1 MNYLKHQF
9 QALLDHWQD
18 ERKEIRSL
26 RKTAFDRFNQLGFPT
41 KKWEEWRFTDFSE
54 IKKNEY
60 CLAWSDDL
68 PKIPKHI
75 PGLIP
80 DTHPIIII
88 NGHYQP
94 QLTKLPVGVS
104 VKSHEDFF
112 LIDGDVYSLNGNKN
126 PFLALNT
133 ALMNSG
139 IALIVEPDSI
149 VENPIQIIYLT
160 TALSD
165 QLMNHPR
172 LVVQIG
178 RNSQAALIEHYI
190 GETKIPYFVNPVTQ
204 VSIDENASLN
214 HIRILEEDVSCS
226 HTATT
231 HYILKNDARLDA
243 TSFSSGAKLFRHDI
257 KLDFAGDGGEA
268 VFNGLCLTKDQ
279 QHHDQHVIVDHQQNF
294 CQSRQLFKYILAD
307 KSSGVFN
314 GKVIVRKNTKQT
326 DADQSN
332 RNLLLSP
339 SALMNANPQLEILS
353 DDVKCSHGSSTGEL
367 DDDALFYLQTRGI
380 DSETAKSLLIK
391 GFANEIIEKVKPIS
405 VQDYIHNQFTDLLS

>member
-1 MNYLKHQF
+1 MKYLQHQF

-26 RKTAFDRFNQLGFPT
+26 RKTAFDRFNQLGIPT

-54 IKKNEY
+54 FKKNEY
-60 CLAWSDDL
+60 RLAWGDDL
-68 PKIPKHI
+68 QEIPKHI

-80 DTHPIIII
+80 DTHSIIII

-94 QLTKLPVGVS
+94 QLSKLPAGVS
-104 VKSHEDFF
+104 VKSHEEFF
-112 LIDGDVYSLNGNKN
+112 QFDRDVYSLNGNKN

-139 IALIVEPDSI
+139 IALVVEPDSI
-149 VENPIQIIYLT
+149 IENPIQVIYLT

-172 LVVQIG
+172 IVLKI
-178 RNSQAALIEHYI
+178 RINSQATLIEHYI

-214 HIRILEEDVSCS
+214 HIRIQEEDVSCC

-231 HYILKNDARLDA
+231 NYILKNDARLNT

-257 KLDFAGDGGEA
+257 KLNFAGDNGEA
-268 VFNGLCLTKDQ
+268 VFNGLCLTKDH

-294 CQSRQLFKYILAD
+294 CRSRQLFKYILAE

-314 GKVIVRKNTKQT
+314 GKVVVRKNTKQT

-339 SALMNANPQLEILS
+339 SAMMNANPQLEILA
-353 DDVKCSHGSSTGEL
+353 DDVKCSHGSTTGEL
-367 DDDALFYLQTRGI
+367 DDEALFYLQTRGI
-380 DSETAKSLLIK
+380 DSETAKSLLIY
-391 GFANEIIEKVKPIS
+391 GFANEIIERVKPKS
-405 VQDYIHNQFTDLLS
+405 VLDYIQNRFTDWLS

>member
-1 MNYLKHQF
+1 MKYLQHQF

-26 RKTAFDRFNQLGFPT
+26 RKTAFDRFNQLGIPT

-54 IKKNEY
+54 FKKNEY
-60 CLAWSDDL
+60 RLAWGDDL
-68 PKIPKHI
+68 QEIPKHI

-80 DTHPIIII
+80 DTHSIIII

-94 QLTKLPVGVS
+94 QLTKLPAGVS
-104 VKSHEDFF
+104 VKSHEEFF
-112 LIDGDVYSLNGNKN
+112 QFNRDVYSLNGNKN

-139 IALIVEPDSI
+139 IALVVEPDSI
-149 VENPIQIIYLT
+149 IENPIQVIYLT

-172 LVVQIG
+172 IVLKI
-178 RNSQAALIEHYI
+178 RINSQATLIEHYI

-214 HIRILEEDVSCS
+214 HIRIQEEDVSCC

-231 HYILKNDARLDA
+231 NYTLKNDARLNT

-257 KLDFAGDGGEA
+257 KLNFAGDSGEA
-268 VFNGLCLTKDQ
+268 VFNGLCLTKDH

-294 CQSRQLFKYILAD
+294 CRSRQLFKYILAE

-314 GKVIVRKNTKQT
+314 GKVVVRKNTKQT

-339 SALMNANPQLEILS
+339 SAMMNANPQLEILA
-353 DDVKCSHGSSTGEL
+353 DDVKCSHGSTTGEL
-367 DDDALFYLQTRGI
+367 DDEALFYLQTRGI
-380 DSETAKSLLIK
+380 DSETAKSLLIY
-391 GFANEIIEKVKPIS
+391 GFANEIIERVKPKS
-405 VQDYIHNQFTDLLS
+405 VQDYIQNRFTDWLS

>member
-1 MNYLKHQF
+1 MKYLQHQF
-9 QALLDHWQD
+9 QALLEHWQD

-41 KKWEEWRFTDFSE
+41 KKWEEWQFTDFSE
-54 IKKNEY
+54 IRKNEY
-60 CLAWSDDL
+60 RLAWGKDL
-68 PKIPKHI
+68 PKIPDKI
-75 PGLIP
+75 SGLIP
-80 DTHPIIII
+80 DTYSIIII

-94 QLTKLPVGVS
+94 QLTKLPTGVS
-104 VKSHEDFF
+104 VKSHKDFF
-112 LIDGDVYSLNGNKN
+112 QIDGDVYNLNGNQN

-139 IALIVEPDSI
+139 ILLIVEPDSI
-149 VENPIQIIYLT
+149 IEKPIQIIHLT

-165 QLMNHPR
+165 QFMSHPR

-178 RNSQAALIEHYI
+178 KNSQAALVEHYI
-190 GETKIPYFVNPVTQ
+190 GATKIPYFVNPVTQ
-204 VSIDENASLN
+204 VSIDENASLDY
-214 HIRILEEDVSCS
+214 IRILEEDVSCC

-231 HYILKNDARLDA
+231 NYILKNDARLNT

-257 KLDFAGDGGEA
+257 KLDFAGDGGKA
-268 VFNGLCLTKDQ
+268 VFNGLCLTEDQ
-279 QHHDQHVIVDHQQNF
+279 QHHDQHVIVNHQQNF
-294 CQSRQLFKYILAD
+294 CQSRQLFKYILAE

-314 GKVIVRKNTKQT
+314 GKVVVRKNTKQT

-367 DDDALFYLQTRGI
+367 DDDAIFYLRTRGI
-380 DSETAKSLLIK
+380 DSETAKSLLVH

-405 VQDYIHNQFTDLLS
+405 VQDYIHNQFTDWLS

>member
-1 MNYLKHQF
+1 MNYLQHQF
-9 QALLDHWQD
+9 QALLDHRQD

-26 RKTAFDRFNQLGFPT
+26 RKTAFDRFNLLGFPT
-41 KKWEEWRFTDFSE
+41 KKWEEWQFTDFSE
-54 IKKNEY
+54 IRKNEY
-60 CLAWSDDL
+60 HLASGKDL
-68 PKIPKHI
+68 PKIPDEI

-80 DTHPIIII
+80 DTYSIIII

-94 QLTKLPVGVS
+94 QLTKLPTGVS
-104 VKSHEDFF
+104 VKSHEEFF
-112 LIDGDVYSLNGNKN
+112 QIDGDVYNLNGNQN

-139 IALIVEPDSI
+139 ISLIVEPDSI
-149 VENPIQIIYLT
+149 IEKPIQIIHLT

-165 QLMNHPR
+165 QFMNHPR

-178 RNSQAALIEHYI
+178 KNSQAALVEHYI
-190 GETKIPYFVNPVTQ
+190 GETKIAYFVNPVTQ

-214 HIRILEEDVSCS
+214 YIRILEEDISCS

-231 HYILKNDARLDA
+231 NYILKNDARLNA

-257 KLDFAGDGGEA
+257 KLNFTGDGGEA
-268 VFNGLCLTKDQ
+268 VFNGLCLTEDQ
-279 QHHDQHVIVDHQQNF
+279 QHHDQHVIVDHQQNS

-314 GKVIVRKNTKQT
+314 GKVVVRKNTKQT

-367 DDDALFYLQTRGI
+367 DDDAIFYLQTRGI
-380 DSETAKSLLIK
+380 DSETAKSLLIH

-405 VQDYIHNQFTDLLS
+405 VQDYIHNQFTDWRS

>member
-1 MNYLKHQF
+1 MKYLQHQF

-26 RKTAFDRFNQLGFPT
+26 RKTAFDRFNQLGIPT

-54 IKKNEY
+54 FKKNEY
-60 CLAWSDDL
+60 RLAWGDDL
-68 PKIPKHI
+68 QEIPKHI

-80 DTHPIIII
+80 DTHSIIII

-94 QLTKLPVGVS
+94 QLTKLPAGVS
-104 VKSHEDFF
+104 VKSHEEFF
-112 LIDGDVYSLNGNKN
+112 QFDRDVYSLNGNKN

-139 IALIVEPDSI
+139 IALVVEPDSI
-149 VENPIQIIYLT
+149 IENPIQVIYLT

-172 LVVQIG
+172 IVLKI
-178 RNSQAALIEHYI
+178 RINSQATLIEHYI

-214 HIRILEEDVSCS
+214 HIRIQEEDVSCC

-231 HYILKNDARLDA
+231 NYILKNDARLNT

-257 KLDFAGDGGEA
+257 KLNFAGDSGEA
-268 VFNGLCLTKDQ
+268 VFNGLCLTKDH

-294 CQSRQLFKYILAD
+294 CRSRQLFKYILAE

-314 GKVIVRKNTKQT
+314 GKVVVRKNTKQT

-339 SALMNANPQLEILS
+339 SAMMNANPQLEILA
-353 DDVKCSHGSSTGEL
+353 DDVKCSHGSTTGEL
-367 DDDALFYLQTRGI
+367 DDEALFYLQTRGI
-380 DSETAKSLLIK
+380 DSETAKSLLIY
-391 GFANEIIEKVKPIS
+391 GFANEIIERVKPKS
-405 VQDYIHNQFTDLLS
+405 VQDYIQNRFTDWLS

>member
-1 MNYLKHQF
+1 MNYLQHQF

-60 CLAWSDDL
+60 RLAWGKDL
-68 PKIPKHI
+68 PKIPDKI

-80 DTHPIIII
+80 DTHSIIIT

-149 VENPIQIIYLT
+149 IENPIQIIYLT

-231 HYILKNDARLDA
+231 HYILKNDARLNT
-243 TSFSSGAKLFRHDI
+243 TSYSSGAKLFRHDI

-268 VFNGLCLTKDQ
+268 VFNGLCLTEDQ

-380 DSETAKSLLIK
+380 DSETAKSLLIQ
-391 GFANEIIEKVKPIS
+391 GFANEIIEKVKPIP
-405 VQDYIHNQFTDLLS
+405 VQDYIHNQFTDWLS

>member
-1 MNYLKHQF
+1 MKYLQHQF

-26 RKTAFDRFNQLGFPT
+26 RKTAFDRFNQLGIPT

-54 IKKNEY
+54 FKKNEY
-60 CLAWSDDL
+60 RLAWGDDL
-68 PKIPKHI
+68 QEIPKHI

-80 DTHPIIII
+80 DTHSIIII

-94 QLTKLPVGVS
+94 QLSKLPAGVS
-104 VKSHEDFF
+104 VKSHEEFF
-112 LIDGDVYSLNGNKN
+112 QFNRDVYSLNGNKN

-139 IALIVEPDSI
+139 IALVVEPDSI
-149 VENPIQIIYLT
+149 IENPIQVIYLT

-172 LVVQIG
+172 IVLKI
-178 RNSQAALIEHYI
+178 RINSQATLIEHYI

-214 HIRILEEDVSCS
+214 HIRIQEEDVSCC

-231 HYILKNDARLDA
+231 NYILKNDARLNT

-257 KLDFAGDGGEA
+257 KLNFAGDSGEA
-268 VFNGLCLTKDQ
+268 VFNGLCLTKDH

-294 CQSRQLFKYILAD
+294 CRSRQLFKYILAE

-314 GKVIVRKNTKQT
+314 GKVVVRKNTKQT

-339 SALMNANPQLEILS
+339 SAMMNANPQLEILA
-353 DDVKCSHGSSTGEL
+353 DDVKCSHGSTTGEL
-367 DDDALFYLQTRGI
+367 DDEALFYLQTRGI
-380 DSETAKSLLIK
+380 DSETAKSLLIY
-391 GFANEIIEKVKPIS
+391 GFANEIIERVKPKS
-405 VQDYIHNQFTDLLS
+405 VQDYIQNRFTDWLS

>member
-1 MNYLKHQF
+1 MNYLQHQF

-60 CLAWSDDL
+60 CLAWGDDL

-75 PGLIP
+75 PGLIT

-149 VENPIQIIYLT
+149 IEKPIQIIHLT

-165 QLMNHPR
+165 QFMNHPR

-204 VSIDENASLN
+204 VSIDENALLN

-231 HYILKNDARLDA
+231 HYILKNDARLNA
-243 TSFSSGAKLFRHDI
+243 TSYSSGAKLFRHDI

-268 VFNGLCLTKDQ
+268 VFNGLCLTEDQ

-380 DSETAKSLLIK
+380 DSETAKSLLIQ

-405 VQDYIHNQFTDLLS
+405 VQDYIHNQFTDWLS

>member
-1 MNYLKHQF
+1 MNYLQHQF

-26 RKTAFDRFNQLGFPT
+26 RKTAFDLFNQLGFPM
-41 KKWEEWRFTDFSE
+41 KKWEEWQFTDFSE

-60 CLAWSDDL
+60 RLAWSDDL
-68 PKIPKHI
+68 PEIPKHI
-75 PGLIP
+75 PGLIT

-149 VENPIQIIYLT
+149 IENPIQIIYLT

-204 VSIDENASLN
+204 VSIDENALLN

-231 HYILKNDARLDA
+231 HYILKNDARLNA
-243 TSFSSGAKLFRHDI
+243 TSYSSGAKLFRHDI

-268 VFNGLCLTKDQ
+268 VFNGLCLTEDQ

-367 DDDALFYLQTRGI
+367 DDEGLFYLQTRGI
-380 DSETAKSLLIK
+380 DSETAKSLLIQ
-391 GFANEIIEKVKPIS
+391 GFANEIIEKVKPIP
-405 VQDYIHNQFTDLLS
+405 VQDYIHNQFTDWLS

>member
-1 MNYLKHQF
+1 MNYLQHQF

-41 KKWEEWRFTDFSE
+41 KKWEEWQFTDFSE
-54 IKKNEY
+54 IRKNEY
-60 CLAWSDDL
+60 RLAWGKDL
-68 PKIPKHI
+68 PKIPDKI

-80 DTHPIIII
+80 DTYSIIII

-94 QLTKLPVGVS
+94 QLTKLPMGVS
-104 VKSHEDFF
+104 VKSHEEFF
-112 LIDGDVYSLNGNKN
+112 QFDENVYSLNGNKN

-139 IALIVEPDSI
+139 ISLIVEPDSI
-149 VENPIQIIYLT
+149 IEKPIQIIHLT

-165 QLMNHPR
+165 QFMNHPR
-172 LVVQIG
+172 LVLNIG
-178 RNSQAALIEHYI
+178 KNSQAALVEHYI
-190 GETKIPYFVNPVTQ
+190 GETEIPYFVNPVTQ
-204 VSIDENASLN
+204 VLIDENASLN
-214 HIRILEEDVSCS
+214 HIRILEEDVSCC

-231 HYILKNDARLDA
+231 NYILKNDARLNT

-257 KLDFAGDGGEA
+257 KLDFTGNGGEA
-268 VFNGLCLTKDQ
+268 VFNGLCLTEDQ

-314 GKVIVRKNTKQT
+314 GKVVVRKNTKQT

-380 DSETAKSLLIK
+380 DSETAKSLLIQ
-391 GFANEIIEKVKPIS
+391 GFANEIIEKVKPIP
-405 VQDYIHNQFTDLLS
+405 VQDYIHNQFTDWLS

>member
-1 MNYLKHQF
+1 MKYLQHQF

-26 RKTAFDRFNQLGFPT
+26 RKTAFDRFNQLGIPT

-54 IKKNEY
+54 FKKNEY
-60 CLAWSDDL
+60 RLAWGDDL
-68 PKIPKHI
+68 QEIPKHI

-80 DTHPIIII
+80 DTHSIIII

-94 QLTKLPVGVS
+94 QLSKLPAGVS
-104 VKSHEDFF
+104 VKSHEEFF
-112 LIDGDVYSLNGNKN
+112 QFDRDVYSLNGNKN

-139 IALIVEPDSI
+139 IALVVEPDSI
-149 VENPIQIIYLT
+149 IENPIQVIYLT

-172 LVVQIG
+172 IVLKI
-178 RNSQAALIEHYI
+178 RINSQATLIEHYI

-214 HIRILEEDVSCS
+214 HIRIQEEDVSCC

-231 HYILKNDARLDA
+231 NYILKNDARLNT

-257 KLDFAGDGGEA
+257 KLNFAGDGGEA
-268 VFNGLCLTKDQ
+268 VFNGLCLTKDH

-294 CQSRQLFKYILAD
+294 CRSRQLFKYILAE

-314 GKVIVRKNTKQT
+314 GKVVVRKNTKQT

-339 SALMNANPQLEILS
+339 SAMMNANPQLEILA
-353 DDVKCSHGSSTGEL
+353 DDVKCSHGSTTGEL
-367 DDDALFYLQTRGI
+367 DDEALFYLQTRGI
-380 DSETAKSLLIK
+380 DSETAKSLLIY
-391 GFANEIIEKVKPIS
+391 GFANEIIERVKPKS
-405 VQDYIHNQFTDLLS
+405 VQDYIQNRFTDWLS

>member
-1 MNYLKHQF
+1 MNYLQRQF
-9 QALLDHWQD
+9 HALLDHCPD

-26 RKTAFDRFNQLGFPT
+26 RKTAFDRFNQLGIPT

-54 IKKNEY
+54 FKKNEY
-60 CLAWSDDL
+60 RLAWGDDL
-68 PKIPKHI
+68 QEIPKHI

-80 DTHPIIII
+80 DTHSIIII

-94 QLTKLPVGVS
+94 QLTKLPAGVS
-104 VKSHEDFF
+104 VKSHEEFF
-112 LIDGDVYSLNGNKN
+112 QFDREVYSLNGNKN

-139 IALIVEPDSI
+139 IALVVEPDSI
-149 VENPIQIIYLT
+149 IESPIQVIYLT

-172 LVVQIG
+172 IVLKI
-178 RNSQAALIEHYI
+178 RINSQATLIEHYI

-204 VSIDENASLN
+204 VLIDGNASLN
-214 HIRILEEDVSCS
+214 HIRILEEDVSCC

-231 HYILKNDARLDA
+231 NYILKNDARLNT

-257 KLDFAGDGGEA
+257 KLDFTGDGGEA
-268 VFNGLCLTKDQ
+268 VFNGLCLTEDQ

-314 GKVIVRKNTKQT
+314 GKVVVRKNTKQT

-367 DDDALFYLQTRGI
+367 DDDAIFYLQTRGI
-380 DSETAKSLLIK
+380 DSETAKLLLIH

-405 VQDYIHNQFTDLLS
+405 VQDYIHNQFTDWRS

>member
-1 MNYLKHQF
+1 MNYLQRQF
-9 QALLDHWQD
+9 HALLDHCPD

-41 KKWEEWRFTDFSE
+41 KKWEEWQFTDFSE
-54 IKKNEY
+54 IRKNEY
-60 CLAWSDDL
+60 RLASGKDL
-68 PKIPKHI
+68 PKIPDKI

-80 DTHPIIII
+80 DTYSVIII

-94 QLTKLPVGVS
+94 QLTKLPMGVS
-104 VKSHEDFF
+104 VKSHEEFF
-112 LIDGDVYSLNGNKN
+112 QFDENVYSLNGNKN

-139 IALIVEPDSI
+139 VSLIVEPDSI
-149 VENPIQIIYLT
+149 IEKPIQIIHLT

-165 QLMNHPR
+165 RFMNHPR
-172 LVVQIG
+172 LVLNIG
-178 RNSQAALIEHYI
+178 KNSQAALLEHYI
-190 GETKIPYFVNPVTQ
+190 GETEIPYFVNPVTQ
-204 VSIDENASLN
+204 VLIDGNASLN
-214 HIRILEEDVSCS
+214 HIRILEEDVSCC

-231 HYILKNDARLDA
+231 NYILKNDARLNT

-257 KLDFAGDGGEA
+257 KLDFTGDGGEA
-268 VFNGLCLTKDQ
+268 VFNGLCLTEDQ

-314 GKVIVRKNTKQT
+314 GKVVVRKNTKQT

-367 DDDALFYLQTRGI
+367 DDDAIFYLQTRGI
-380 DSETAKSLLIK
+380 DSETAKLLLIH

-405 VQDYIHNQFTDLLS
+405 VQDYIHNQFTDWRS

>member
-1 MNYLKHQF
+1 MNYLQHQF

-60 CLAWSDDL
+60 CLAWGDDL

-75 PGLIP
+75 PGLIT

-149 VENPIQIIYLT
+149 IENPIQIIYLT

-231 HYILKNDARLDA
+231 HYILKNDARLNA
-243 TSFSSGAKLFRHDI
+243 TSYSSGAKLFRHDI

-268 VFNGLCLTKDQ
+268 VFNGLCLTEDQ

-314 GKVIVRKNTKQT
+314 GKVVVRKNTKQT

-380 DSETAKSLLIK
+380 DSETAKSLLIQ
-391 GFANEIIEKVKPIS
+391 GFANEIIEKVKPIP
-405 VQDYIHNQFTDLLS
+405 VQDYIHNQFTDWLS

>member
-1 MNYLKHQF
+1 MNYLQHQF

-60 CLAWSDDL
+60 CLAWGDDL

-75 PGLIP
+75 PGLIT

-149 VENPIQIIYLT
+149 IENPIQIIYLT

-231 HYILKNDARLDA
+231 HYILKNDARLNA
-243 TSFSSGAKLFRHDI
+243 TSYSSGAKLFRHDI

-268 VFNGLCLTKDQ
+268 VFNGLCLTEDQ

-367 DDDALFYLQTRGI
+367 DDEGLFYLQTRGI
-380 DSETAKSLLIK
+380 DSETAKSLLIQ
-391 GFANEIIEKVKPIS
+391 GFSNEIIGKVKPIS
-405 VQDYIHNQFTDLLS
+405 VQDYIHNQFTDWLS

>member
-1 MNYLKHQF
+1 MKYLQHQF
-9 QALLDHWQD
+9 QALLEHWQD

-41 KKWEEWRFTDFSE
+41 KKWEEWQFTDFSE
-54 IKKNEY
+54 IRKNEY
-60 CLAWSDDL
+60 RLAWGKDL
-68 PKIPKHI
+68 PKIPDKI

-80 DTHPIIII
+80 DTYSIIII

-94 QLTKLPVGVS
+94 QLTKLPTGVS
-104 VKSHEDFF
+104 VKSHKDFF
-112 LIDGDVYSLNGNKN
+112 QIDGDVYNFNGNQN

-139 IALIVEPDSI
+139 FSLIVEPDSI
-149 VENPIQIIYLT
+149 IEKPIQIIHLT

-165 QLMNHPR
+165 QFMNHPR

-178 RNSQAALIEHYI
+178 RNSQAALVEHYI

-204 VSIDENASLN
+204 VSINENASLN
-214 HIRILEEDVSCS
+214 YIRILEEDVFGC

-231 HYILKNDARLDA
+231 NYILKNDARLNT

-257 KLDFAGDGGEA
+257 KLDFAGDGSEA
-268 VFNGLCLTKDQ
+268 VFNGLCLTEDQ

-294 CQSRQLFKYILAD
+294 CQSRQLFKYILAE

-314 GKVIVRKNTKQT
+314 GKVVVRKNTKQT

-332 RNLLLSP
+332 RNLLLNP

-367 DDDALFYLQTRGI
+367 DDDAIFYLRTRGI
-380 DSETAKSLLIK
+380 DSETAKSLLIH

-405 VQDYIHNQFTDLLS
+405 VQDYIHNQFTDWLS

>member
-1 MNYLKHQF
+1 MKYLQHQF
-9 QALLDHWQD
+9 QALLDHRQD

-26 RKTAFDRFNQLGFPT
+26 RKTAFDRFNLLGFPT
-41 KKWEEWRFTDFSE
+41 KKWEEWQFTDFSE
-54 IKKNEY
+54 IRKNEY
-60 CLAWSDDL
+60 RLALGKDL
-68 PKIPKHI
+68 PKIPDKI

-80 DTHPIIII
+80 DTYSIIII

-94 QLTKLPVGVS
+94 QLTKLPTGVS
-104 VKSHEDFF
+104 VKSHEEFF
-112 LIDGDVYSLNGNKN
+112 QINEDAYHLNGNQN
-126 PFLALNT
+126 PFLALNA

-139 IALIVEPDSI
+139 ILLIVEPDSI
-149 VENPIQIIYLT
+149 IEKPIQIIHLT

-165 QLMNHPR
+165 QFMNHPR

-204 VSIDENASLN
+204 VSIDENALLN

-243 TSFSSGAKLFRHDI
+243 TSYSSGAKLFRHDI

-268 VFNGLCLTKDQ
+268 VFNGLCLTEDQ

-314 GKVIVRKNTKQT
+314 GKVVVRKNTKQT

-367 DDDALFYLQTRGI
+367 DDEGLFYLQTRGI
-380 DSETAKSLLIK
+380 DSETAKSLLIQ
-391 GFANEIIEKVKPIS
+391 GFANEIIEKVKPIP
-405 VQDYIHNQFTDLLS
+405 VQDYIHNQFTDFLS